1 MAAAI
6 MAKRLTMVKDFM
18 VEIDKGVDEKLA
30 F

>member
-6 MAKRLTMVKDFM
+6 IAKRLTMVKDFM
-18 VEIDKGVDEKLA
+18 VDIDRAVGEKLA